1 MTFLQALSPLGH
13 DNLVKLKGLCTLPLE
28 PIKMSSLLPLE
39 DEQIN
44 IGIMLAH
51 LIPLG

>member
-1 MTFLQALSPLGH
+1 MTFLQALSPLGSN
-13 DNLVKLKGLCTLPLE
+13 NLVKLKGLCTLPLE
-28 PIKMSSLLPLE
+28 PIKISNSLRLE
-39 DEQIN
+39 DEQTN